1 MEIYLVRPGDN
12 VAALARRWGLSV
24 KEFTQLNQLSDPK
37 RLTPGLSLVV
47 PSAGPGHRPSLE
59 CCGALSTWARSS
71 ISQELL
77 PGLSWLCC
85 LSATVTAEG
94 QLKSPDSV
102 PLLEAA
108 ARHRA
113 IPLLTVA
120 NLSSSGY
127 SALLAHEVLCRP
139 QAVSSLLD
147 HILSALEKQSYQGV
161 NLGFQ
166 YLFPFDREAYSNFVR
181 QAAERLHAQGYYLF
195 VSLAPKTV
203 LLEEA
208 PLCAAH
214 DYKALGAC
222 ADRLILLCHGWGSGC
237 TAPQAIAP
245 ADRVQATLDYAVQ
258 KLPAGKLLLSI
269 SSQGCSWALPWRQGD
284 EARPLSS
291 PLAVNLAVS
300 SGAEIRYDNTAQ
312 APFFTY
318 TDALGQ
324 RRIVWYEDGR
334 SILSRLQMACG
345 YGLAGVNLWCIDRLY
360 RPGLELLRTGY
371 SVEKFV

>member
-1 MEIYLVRPGDN
+1 MEIYLVRPGDSM
-12 VAALARRWGLSV
+12 AGLERRWGLSSN
-24 KEFTQLNQLSDPK
+24 ELIRLNQLSDPK
-37 RLTPGLSLVV
+37 RLTTGLSLVI
-47 PSAGPGHRPSLE
+47 PGASPGRRPNIE
-59 CCGALSTWARSS
+59 CCGALSTWAAPAVSS
-71 ISQELL
+71 ELL

-85 LSATVTAEG
+85 LSATVTAAG
-94 QLKSPDSV
+94 QLKTPDSI

-113 IPLLTVA
+113 VPLLTVA

-127 SALLAHEVLCRP
+127 SALLAHGVLSTP
-139 QAVSSLLD
+139 QAMSALLD
-147 HILSALEKQSYQGV
+147 NMLSVLEKQGYQGV
-161 NLGFQ
+161 DLSFQ
-166 YLFPFDREAYSNFVR
+166 YLFPFDKEAYSNFVR

-195 VSLAPKTV
+195 VSLAPKTA

-214 DYKALGAC
+214 DYEALGAC
-222 ADRLILLCHGWGSGC
+222 ADRVILLCHGWGGC
-237 TAPQAIAP
+237 YTAPQAIAP
-245 ADRVQATLDYAVQ
+245 ADRVQAALDYAVE

-269 SSQGCSWALPWRQGD
+269 SSQGCNWSLPWRQGD

-291 PLAVNLAVS
+291 PLAVSMAVS
-300 SGAEIRYDNTAQ
+300 AGAEIRYDNTAQ

-324 RRIVWYEDGR
+324 RRIIWYEDSR
-334 SILSRLQMACG
+334 SILFRLHMACG
-345 YGLAGVNLWCIDRLY
+345 YGLAGINLWCIDRLY

-371 SVEKFV
+371 SVEKLI